1 MERGADSAS
10 PAASVTLWLLLLA
23 IAAIAIYG
31 TAPPRALDETAA
43 ADKFSAA
50 RAKMHLQQIAR
61 EPHPVGSAANHRVR
75 DYLIE
80 QLRGLGAEVQ
90 LEETVGVTDGRR
102 QIYAGTAQNIFA
114 LLKGATNSRAVMLVS
129 HYDSVPE
136 GPGAADAGAGVV
148 AILETVRALKST
160 GPLKNDLLILF
171 TDGEEEGLIGAA
183 GFVRDH
189 PELRERVSV
198 VLNFE
203 ARGSSGPVMMFE
215 TSDGNGWLTR
225 EFARAAP
232 YPFGSSLA
240 GAVYKNLPNQTDMTV
255 FKKAGLAGLNFAFT
269 ATFENYHTRRDTP
282 ENLDSRSLQNM
293 GANALALTRH
303 FGNLEL
309 GRQRERDRVYFNWF
323 GSRLIDYP
331 QWVAWPL
338 LVVAFALLFAVA
350 SIARRRGTIT
360 IGRTLLGFGGFV
372 LVPLAALAGA
382 HVVWWLVGVLTERL
396 LVGDT
401 WSNTLLASACL
412 TAALAFVIRV
422 QTWLASGLGR
432 QNAAVG
438 QLLAV
443 AILTAGLTYN
453 MLPAASYVVQW
464 PLIFALAGLLAVL
477 MTKGSRL
484 PIVLGSLPALL
495 IFAPLMYLLFVT
507 LGVDVIAVSVL
518 AVLLGVLLA
527 LLAPLLLQISRPLRV
542 LMPVLLV
549 CSAALL
555 LSGAGMTRFSAEHPR
570 RHSLLYAVN
579 TDEQK
584 AAWVSYDNAP
594 DDWTR
599 QFLTNEPVRGK
610 APAFTI
616 GGGRDTLT
624 KEAQLLPLEPPTATL
639 ISDTVPEGRR
649 VLKLHLA
656 SPRLAHSLLMRMPG
670 DVQILAVTINGHR
683 HEILDRGAAGTPWL
697 LRYNAV
703 PPGGVEVEL
712 QLAGA
717 TAFTCWLGDRSFGLP
732 ELPGQSYRPRPPELM
747 PTYGSDVTLT
757 SRRYKF

>member
-1 MERGADSAS
+1 VARASDTAS
-10 PAASVTLWLLLLA
+10 PAASVTFWLSL
-23 IAAIAIYG
+23 IGVVAIAIYG
-31 TAPPRALDETAA
+31 TTPPRALDETAS
-43 ADKFSAA
+43 ADQFSAA
-50 RAKMHLQQIAR
+50 RAKAHLQEIAR
-61 EPHPVGSAANHRVR
+61 EPHPIGSAANHRVR

-102 QIYAGTAQNIFA
+102 QIYAGTAQNIFGVI
-114 LLKGATNSRAVMLVS
+114 KGTANSRAVMLAS

-136 GPGAADAGAGVV
+136 APGAADAGAGLV
-148 AILETVRALKST
+148 AILETVRALKAT
-160 GPLKNDLLILF
+160 GPLKNDLLLLF

-189 PELRERVSV
+189 PELKERVGV

-203 ARGSSGPVMMFE
+203 ARGSSGPAMMFE
-215 TSDGNGWLTR
+215 TSEENGWLTR

-232 YPFGSSLA
+232 YPFASSLA
-240 GAVYKNLPNQTDMTV
+240 YAVYKNLPNQTDMTV

-282 ENLDSRSLQNM
+282 ENLDARSLQNL

-309 GRQRERDRVYFNWF
+309 RAERERDRVYFNWF

-338 LVVAFALLFAVA
+338 LVLVFVLLLAVV
-350 SIARRRGTIT
+350 SIGRRRGKLTIT
-360 IGRTLLGFGGFV
+360 RTLLGFGGFV
-372 LVPLAALAGA
+372 LVLLAALAGA
-382 HVVWWLVGVLTERL
+382 HLLWWLVGVATERL

-401 WSNTLLASACL
+401 WSNTLLVIACL
-412 TAALAFVIRV
+412 TAGVAFVIRV
-422 QTWLASGLGR
+422 QAWLASGLGAH
-432 QNAAVG
+432 NAATG

-443 AILTAGLTYN
+443 AILAAVLTYL
-453 MLPAASYVVQW
+453 LPAASYVLQW
-464 PLIFALAGLLAVL
+464 PLIFALAGVLAAL
-477 MTKGSRL
+477 MMKQTSTL
-484 PIVLGSLPALL
+484 PAFLGSLPALL

-507 LGVDVIAVSVL
+507 LGFDVIAVSVL
-518 AVLLGVLLA
+518 AVLLGVLVA
-527 LLAPLLLQISRPLRV
+527 LLAPLLPEISRPLRV
-542 LMPVLLV
+542 SMPILLV
-549 CSAALL
+549 CSAALFL
-555 LSGAGMTRFSAEHPR
+555 TGVRMTRFSAEHPR

-584 AAWVSYDNAP
+584 AAWVSYDNAL

-599 QFLTNEPVRGK
+599 QFLTNEPARGK

-616 GGGRDTLT
+616 GSGRDTLSRET
-624 KEAQLLPLEPPTATL
+624 QLLPLEAPTATV
-639 ISDTVPEGRR
+639 ISDTASEGRR
-649 VLKLHLA
+649 ALKLHLA
-656 SPRLAHSLLMRMPG
+656 SPRGANGLLMRLPG
-670 DVQILAVTINGHR
+670 DVQILAVTINGQQHQ
-683 HEILDRGAAGTPWL
+683 ILDRGTAGTPWL
-697 LRYNAV
+697 LRYNAL
-703 PPGGVEVEL
+703 PAGGVEVEL

-717 TAFTCWLGDRSFGLP
+717 APFTCWLGDRSFGLP
-732 ELPGQSYRPRPPELM
+732 EVPGQSYQPRPPDLM

-757 SRRYKF
+757 SRLYRF